1 MGWSRGIS
9 SGVHGW
15 VLLADSGT
23 CLDMTYKV
31 TIETVEEIAGVPD
44 YYETKVVYQQ
54 VVDVL
59 DVPQV
64 IKVVNG
70 G

>member
-1 MGWSRGIS
+1 
-9 SGVHGW
+9 
-15 VLLADSGT
+15 
-23 CLDMTYKV
+23 MTYKV